1 MNDTKLELRL
11 VGNISGDF
19 FIADYQRGYRW
30 KEEVEM
36 LLNDISEVE
45 EGRNYCLQPIVVKKV
60 GDKYELIDG
69 QQRLTTLYLIQRF
82 TKTYRPKIQV
92 KYTISYQT
100 RENSKSYLETLDFN
114 AINDNSPN
122 NIDEYFIN
130 SAAQIIKNW
139 FEKFNDNSQQK
150 YSSDDDAANDIQT
163 KLNNKV
169 HVIWY
174 EVDPSENSTQ
184 LFTRLNIGKIPLTNA
199 ELVKALFLSRNNG
212 IDDQKQLEIA
222 TQWDIIEKELRNE
235 KFWYFVTN
243 ENPDKYA
250 TRIELVFNLMANK
263 EANDKERFRTFFYFN
278 DKIKTKNNKAS
289 VWSDILGYYQK
300 LKEWY
305 ENFEIYHKVGYL
317 IATQTI
323 TIQTLLNESANKT
336 KSDFQHS
343 LDEKIA
349 QSINFNKDYS
359 ELSYGA
365 DDSQIEKILLLFNV
379 ETIRQKQDAFMRF
392 PFERHKKEKWSL
404 EHIHAQNSKG
414 LNKDEARK
422 NWLIDHKMALISFND
437 ESLNDLITR
446 INNLIAK
453 IDNPADKSNK
463 GEIFDSLFGEI
474 IRCLSENNNIEEIH
488 SIDNMALLSVNDNSS
503 LNNST
508 FDVKRNK
515 IIAMDKT
522 IEYIPVCTRRVFLK
536 YYTDSDKNQLHFWGK
551 ADRKAYIQNMNDVL
565 KPYLAINQKNIEL

>member
-1 MNDTKLELRL
+1 MTDTKLELRL
-11 VGNISGDF
+11 AGNISGDF

-45 EGRNYCLQPIVVKKV
+45 EGKNYCLQPIVVKRV
-60 GDKYELIDG
+60 GDKFELIDG
-69 QQRLTTLYLIQRF
+69 QQRLTTLYLIQKF
-82 TKTYRPKIQV
+82 TKTYRPKIQI

-100 RENSKSYLETLDFN
+100 RENSKSYLENLDFES
-114 AINDNSPN
+114 INDNPS

-130 SAAQIIKNW
+130 SAAQIIKKW
-139 FEKFNDNSQQK
+139 FEKFNDEEQTK
-150 YSSDDDAANDIQT
+150 YASDDDAANDIQS

-174 EVDPSENSTQ
+174 EVDSSESSTQ

-212 IDDQKQLEIA
+212 IDDPKQLEIA
-222 TQWDIIEKELRNE
+222 TQWDIIEKELRNDN
-235 KFWYFVTN
+235 FWYFITN
-243 ENPDKYA
+243 EKAEKYA

-263 EANDKERFRTFFYFN
+263 QLSDKERFRTFFYFSE
-278 DKIKTKNNKAS
+278 KIKGEKDKSN
-289 VWSDILGYYQK
+289 VWLEILRYYQK

-305 ENFEIYHKVGYL
+305 ENFEVYHKVGYL

-323 TIQTLLNESANKT
+323 TLQKLLKESVDKT
-336 KSDFQHS
+336 KTVFQQS

-349 QSINFNKDYS
+349 QSINFSKDYS
-359 ELSYGA
+359 ELSYGSNDA
-365 DDSQIEKILLLFNV
+365 QIEKILLLFNV
-379 ETIRQKQDAFMRF
+379 ETIRQKQDEFMRF
-392 PFERHKKEKWSL
+392 PFERHKKENWSL
-404 EHIHAQNSKG
+404 EHIHAQNSEG
-414 LNKDEARK
+414 LNKDDARRK
-422 NWLIDHKMALISFND
+422 WLIDHKMSLISFND

-446 INNLIAK
+446 IDDLIEK
-453 IDNPADKSNK
+453 IDNPNDKSNK
-463 GEIFDSLFGEI
+463 GEIFGPLFDEI
-474 IRCLSENNNIEEIH
+474 VKTLSENGDIEEIH
-488 SIDNMALLSVNDNSS
+488 SIDNMALLSAKDNSS

-515 IIAMDKT
+515 IISMDKT

-565 KPYLAINQKNIEL
+565 KTYLAINQKNIDL